1 MSEKYPIKIIV
12 PAGEAKSGPPLG
24 PILGQ
29 HQINLME
36 FCKEFNKLTSS
47 YKPGIPLAVK
57 VIKSRDNKFKMKI
70 SQPSLS
76 FFVSQ
81 LQLKYKDLKS
91 IPYSIFF
98 DVIRSVS
105 LSLNNDFKKDSKLL
119 FGFLNSKN

>member
-36 FCKEFNKLTSS
+36 FCKEFNKVTSS

-57 VIKSRDNKFKMKI
+57 VMKSRDNKFKMKI

-76 FFVSQ
+76 FFASQ
-81 LQLKYKDLKS
+81 LQLKYKDLKL

-98 DVIRSVS
+98 DVIRLVS
-105 LSLNNDFKKDSKLL
+105 PSLNNDFKKDSKLL

>member
-1 MSEKYPIKIIV
+1 MLSEKYPIKIIV

-57 VIKSRDNKFKMKI
+57 VMKSRDNKFKMKI

-76 FFVSQ
+76 FFASQ

-91 IPYSIFF
+91 IPYPIFF
-98 DVIRSVS
+98 
-105 LSLNNDFKKDSKLL
+105 
-119 FGFLNSKN
+119 